1 MTKFE
6 TKNYLTWDQYVEA
19 HPEIAN
25 IEGAKKI
32 QDYEDQVFSLMMR
45 LFR

>member
-1 MTKFE
+1 MEFK
-6 TKNYLTWDQYVEA
+6 TKNYVTWDEYVEK
-19 HPEIAN
+19 HPNIA
-25 IEGAKKI
+25 EVPAAKKI